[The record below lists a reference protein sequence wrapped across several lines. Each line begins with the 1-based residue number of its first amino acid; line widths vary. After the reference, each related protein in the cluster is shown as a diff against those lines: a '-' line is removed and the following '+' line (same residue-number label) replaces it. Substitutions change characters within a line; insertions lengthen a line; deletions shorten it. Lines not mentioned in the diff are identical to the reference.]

1 MPRKCIMCGA
11 PQSFHLAVFS
21 FPKSHHERALWIDA
35 VQKVIPNFS
44 DPENFDLVS
53 GRRNGICEKHFAPED
68 IRKGKTSSLRKTAV
82 PMYPSKTEKFSFG
95 ETLMLSKEASKDISV
110 EEDLVLSKETKN
122 DLGGVMEMKNSD
134 DTEYIVDHLG
144 NYLANSSC
152 GKSKERISEGY
163 FNEDVKM
170 SEVCFVCGKES
181 KSLNLFHNFE
191 NHDANLATSITL
203 LTRIVGKPKR
213 EIFIVSFKIC
223 SICINLIHEISSI
236 EENLKLKK
244 QAIKDKFEATLL
256 AHKEKRKFVTDMSC
270 SSIIQ
275 THDINYNSSPHSNE
289 HMSFCD
295 KPPNQAR
302 SSSRRQ
308 ISSKEYYCSSCK
320 ESYQSLALWVQHC
333 SKHTD
338 NDDAKIA
345 DNIKGSHRVKRKK
358 IGVYKCDE
366 CDKTFSNRLSLREHA
381 PAHQQGTECNICGR
395 YLSTKARLK
404 AHLFKMHDIGE
415 EKHKEIECTD
425 CKKSFTTKAGLRY
438 HRNVIHHVGTKYF
451 CEQCDKVFY
460 YHVPYKSHMLY
471 AHGEKKVICETCGEK
486 FYTVAKLNI
495 HINAVHRSAKS
506 WACRECKSK
515 FTTDT
520 AYRHHMNVKHLKI
533 QHTCDYCGSNYR
545 KKSSLVTHLLKH
557 SIFICQLCRERF
569 SRTDD
574 LKKHM
579 SEVHGKEIILKGKR
593 KLNSQTTQKRREE
606 TIIHQKPEQEEAV
619 QQNEH
624 VTSIV
629 INDLLIAADSYN
641 NGGLQSFRLSECE
654 KLPEKQEYS
663 TGEELKVEPIGII
676 DTTSDLPS
684 VDAVQF
690 DAVESLQIKASPDQ
704 IEMTPGVSLINVQ
717 ILGDMEI
724 SQSDTLDLKTSML
737 ADAAEHMSHDS
748 QLDNED
754 NITSRL
760 SVETHHLTAS
770 ELSVGNDLGSS
781 NHTLDHS
788 DHLETPCHLEVTGT
802 LDAAAHLE
810 VTHHQLDTSHQ
821 LQVEPGGHL
830 EVPRHLEPDS
840 HMNTA
845 DTLEGVNALN
855 SGDRESNNSCL
866 ETSNSLKA
874 SEHIEQKGHLDMSSH
889 IDDGT
894 LDPTRLEATD
904 QCSLPSM
911 MSQIG
916 NQVTGEIASHM
927 SHHIH
932 DIGSDVDNEIT
943 SHIRTDIH
951 DIVSEVSSQMV
962 DPVSEDMTTHMQAQ
976 IDQISANVDEVAD
989 DIVAQIDPGISAIN
1003 DEVSTQIVDH
1013 VETNI
1018 SSNIDPNMVQE
1029 DRDMVGQSLDKQLE
1043 KIDSVELEPFS
1054 VTLDQKD
1061 VQYQY
1066 VMYISASTED
1076 SNQGE

>member
-11 PQSFHLAVFS
+11 PQSFHLPVFP
-21 FPKSHHERALWIDA
+21 FPKSHHERAAWIA
-35 VQKVIPNFS
+35 VVQQVIPDFT
-44 DPENFDLVS
+44 DPQNFDLVT
-53 GRRNGICEKHFAPED
+53 GPRNGICEKHFAPDD
-68 IRKGKTSSLRKTAV
+68 IRKGKTSSLKKTAV
-82 PMYPSKTEKFSFG
+82 PVHLSKTERFSVG
-95 ETLMLSKEASKDISV
+95 EGLMLSKEVRTDITV
-110 EEDLVLSKETKN
+110 GEDLMLSKETKSSICS
-122 DLGGVMEMKNSD
+122 EREIKNSD
-134 DTEYIVDHLG
+134 DTDCVVAQLG
-144 NYLANSSC
+144 AYLTNSSC
-152 GKSKERISEGY
+152 LESKERVSEHY
-163 FNEDVKM
+163 LNDDDKS
-170 SEVCFVCGKES
+170 SEVCFVCGKEG
-181 KSLNLFHNFE
+181 KNHNLFYNLE
-191 NHDANLATSITL
+191 NQDTSFATSISL

-223 SICINLIHEISSI
+223 SVCINLIHEVSSI
-236 EENLKLKK
+236 EENLKMKK
-244 QAIKDKFEATLL
+244 QTIKDMFETTLL
-256 AHKEKRKFVTDMSC
+256 AYKEKIRSATDR
-270 SSIIQ
+270 SSPSVIQ
-275 THDINYNSSPHSNE
+275 SHDVNYQASPHSSE
-289 HMSFCD
+289 KVSLCY
-295 KPPNQAR
+295 KPPNQSR
-302 SSSRRQ
+302 LSSRRQ
-308 ISSKEYYCSSCK
+308 IASKEYYCSSCK

-338 NDDAKIA
+338 NDETKIA
-345 DNIKGSHRVKRKK
+345 DNIKGSHRIKRKK
-358 IGVYKCDE
+358 IGVHKCDE

-415 EKHKEIECTD
+415 EKNKEIECND
-425 CKKSFTTKAGLRY
+425 CKKSFSTKAGLRY
-438 HRNVIHHVGTKYF
+438 HRNVIHHVGTKYV

-593 KLNSQTTQKRREE
+593 KHNNQTTQKRREE
-606 TIIHQKPEQEEAV
+606 TIINQKPEQEETV

-641 NGGLQSFRLSECE
+641 NGGLQSFTLSECE
-654 KLPEKQEYS
+654 KLPEKQDYS
-663 TGEELKVEPIGII
+663 TGEELKVEPMGII
-676 DTTSDLPS
+676 DTTSDLQS

-690 DAVESLQIKASPDQ
+690 DTVESLQIKASPDQ
-704 IEMTPGVSLINVQ
+704 IEMAPGVSLINVQ

-760 SVETHHLTAS
+760 GVETHHLTAS

-781 NHTLDHS
+781 DHTLDPS

-810 VTHHQLDTSHQ
+810 VTHQLDTSHQ
-821 LQVEPGGHL
+821 LQVESRGHL

-840 HMNTA
+840 HMNAT
-845 DTLEGVNALN
+845 DTLEGVNTLD
-855 SGDRESNNSCL
+855 SGDRESDPRCL
-866 ETSNSLKA
+866 ETSNTLKT
-874 SEHIEQKGHLDMSSH
+874 SEHLEPKGHLDISSH
-889 IDDGT
+889 IGDET
-894 LDPTRLEATD
+894 LDPSRLEATD

-911 MSQIG
+911 ISQID
-916 NQVTGEIASHM
+916 NQVTEEIASHM
-927 SHHIH
+927 SPHIH
-932 DIGSDVDNEIT
+932 DIESDVDNEIT
-943 SHIRTDIH
+943 SHMRTDIH
-951 DIVSEVSSQMV
+951 DIASEVSSQMV
-962 DPVSEDMTTHMQAQ
+962 DPVSEDMATHMQAQ

-989 DIVAQIDPGISAIN
+989 DMVTQIDPGISAIG
-1003 DEVSTQIVDH
+1003 DEVSNQIVDH
-1013 VETNI
+1013 VETRI
-1018 SSNIDPNMVQE
+1018 SPNIDPNIVQE
-1029 DRDMVGQSLDKQLE
+1029 DRDMVDQSLDKQLE
-1043 KIDSVELEPFS
+1043 KMDSVELEPFS
-1054 VTLDQKD
+1054 VTLDQKN

-1076 SNQGE
+1076 SNQGD